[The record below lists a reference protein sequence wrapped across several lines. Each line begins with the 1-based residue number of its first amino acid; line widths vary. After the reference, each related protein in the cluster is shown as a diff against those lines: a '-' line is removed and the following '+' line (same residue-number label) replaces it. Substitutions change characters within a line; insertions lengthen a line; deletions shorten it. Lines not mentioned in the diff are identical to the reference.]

1 MGAGIAEGGMGKPE
15 VIIVDSDVLID
26 VVRGVSAG
34 IQCLDEVS
42 EESEVAISIT
52 TQMELIVG
60 CRNKADLR
68 SLDHFLEPFH
78 ILEINPQICHIA
90 LNLLKTYRL
99 SHGLFMADAL
109 IAATALA
116 LDCPFVS
123 KNQRDYKFIERL
135 LLLPYPRP
143 FA

>member
-1 MGAGIAEGGMGKPE
+1 MGKSE
-15 VIIVDSDVLID
+15 VILVDSDVLID
-26 VVRGVSAG
+26 VIRGVSAG

-42 EESEVAISIT
+42 EESEVAISIA

-60 CRNKADLR
+60 CRDKADLR

-78 ILEINPQICHIA
+78 LLEINNQICQICI
-90 LNLLKTYRL
+90 NLLKTYRL
-99 SHGLFMADAL
+99 SHGLFMTDAL

-116 LDCPFVS
+116 LDCPFIS

-135 LLLPYPRP
+135 QLLPYPHP
-143 FA
+143 FS